1 MTHGNAQHNG
11 RQTGTT
17 APPLLLLVLP
27 LLEAS
32 YSYFSLPFCHP
43 P

>member
-1 MTHGNAQHNG
+1 MTQGNAQHNG
-11 RQTGTT
+11 KQTGTT
-17 APPLLLLVLP
+17 VPPLLLLLLL